1 MSWSERKGV
10 VWGIAAAAVGCAI
23 GVAGLLIP
31 AREVVYS
38 SELTEFGCFDAPA
51 GRGCTAWM
59 RVSVGNTGNVE
70 QELVHV
76 FLPAAASRWMIS
88 TRVFDIRAST
98 EPRPDPVILQQ
109 RTAQALVYEIRPL
122 PRNTVVD
129 FLLQCPFCAP
139 ADARALRA
147 ADVRVEAAGRV
158 REGNPRAL
166 TLLRTLGALFAFL
179 LPRG

>member
-1 MSWSERKGV
+1 MSWSRGRGV
-10 VWGIAAAAVGCAI
+10 AWGVAAAAVGCAI
-23 GVAGLLIP
+23 GMAGLLNP

-59 RVSVGNTGNVE
+59 RLSVGNTGNVE
-70 QELVHV
+70 QEVVHV
-76 FLPAAASRWMIS
+76 FLPAAASRWLIS
-88 TRVFDIRAST
+88 TRVFDIHASAQR
-98 EPRPDPVILQQ
+98 RPDPVIVHQ
-109 RTAQALVYEIRPL
+109 RTAQAMVYEIRPL

-139 ADARALRA
+139 EDARALRA
-147 ADVRVEAAGRV
+147 SDIRVEAAAPV
-158 REGNPRAL
+158 REGDPRAL
-166 TLLRTLGALFAFL
+166 TLLRTLGAAFAFL